1 MGSSIQ
7 TWLGIISVTDPCN
20 SMEVNGVIT
29 PLHIIPE
36 WYFLWFYAVLK
47 VYPNKVIG
55 LFAMI
60 IALLGIGLVLEYYS
74 IT

>member
-1 MGSSIQ
+1 
-7 TWLGIISVTDPCN
+7 
-20 SMEVNGVIT
+20 MEVNGVVT